1 VGGDR
6 GGRGG
11 GRTGGGR
18 QGGEGTTTAMS
29 SWWAVVRVRGGRFS
43 GGTTELEESL
53 EGVEA

>member
-11 GRTGGGR
+11 GRTSGGR
-18 QGGEGTTTAMS
+18 RGGEGTTTAMS